1 MKEFIEKLIGRLEEY
16 KTKAYVTG
24 FTNNTYE
31 IGACHGMNSA
41 IEIANQLAEEYN
53 DGWISI
59 DERFPENDD
68 YILLSFANFSLPQI
82 GRYEEDSEGGAF
94 YLGDEL
100 ETCVSQNLIVN
111 AWQPLPGSYH
121 PKGE

>member
-1 MKEFIEKLIGRLEEY
+1 MKEFIEKLIEMLEEEIENVIVRDTY
-16 KTKAYVTG
+16 TKGKNAGLRKAKITV
-24 FTNNTYE
+24 
-31 IGACHGMNSA
+31 
-41 IEIANQLAEEYN
+41 NQLAEEYN

-59 DERFPENDD
+59 DERFPENDN
-68 YILLSFANFSLPQI
+68 YILMSFANFSLPQI

-100 ETCVSQNLIVN
+100 ETCVSHDLIVN

>member
-1 MKEFIEKLIGRLEEY
+1 MKEFIEKLIERLEERVKENTNEDMSY
-16 KTKAYVTG
+16 KIPYFG
-24 FTNNTYE
+24 L
-31 IGACHGMNSA
+31 
-41 IEIANQLAEEYN
+41 EIALKIVNQLAEEYN

-59 DERFPENDD
+59 DERFPENDN
-68 YILLSFANFSLPQI
+68 YILMSFANFSLPQI
-82 GRYEEDSEGGAF
+82 GRYEEDSEDGAF

-111 AWQPLPGSYH
+111 AWQPLPESYQ